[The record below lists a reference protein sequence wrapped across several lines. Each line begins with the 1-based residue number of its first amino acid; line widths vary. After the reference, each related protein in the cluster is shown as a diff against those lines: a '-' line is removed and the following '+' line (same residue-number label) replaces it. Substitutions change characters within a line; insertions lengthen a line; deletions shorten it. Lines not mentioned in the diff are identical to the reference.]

1 MSYIGKTFH
10 HPIMGLCQW
19 VNPSSSHAVFVSL
32 EGDKKGAGFQCGFDM
47 QAKWMGEVVEEV
59 DTVKKKGK
67 K

>member
-1 MSYIGKTFH
+1 
-10 HPIMGLCQW
+10 
-19 VNPSSSHAVFVSL
+19 VSL